1 MPLLAEEEKK
11 DAAEAPGRM
20 GRIGEVV
27 GDEKDIDSDEEEE
40 LVDLPP
46 EVAKALGEKVF
57 QSEEELVEALE
68 TAGFGDLPVL
78 LVNGNPRLK
87 MPSDQHNTFT
97 TQYAIHFVD
106 FCKSGTTGRW
116 GCCSG
121 THKIH
126 LPHGKS
132 RHPDLSYWGYP
143 RCSANDDGPLFP
155 ANRGSI
161 PDVIIQFSWKNTRG
175 YEEDA
180 IDDMMNNGLE
190 KDHGPLSMTHP
201 RVGYLIKVKFSKK
214 RTLAGAIKGSRTQD
228 LAGLRIFRL
237 KHGTTINDAESGS
250 SPDAEAWDYFP
261 GGPERFIV
269 ISPQDLGISGMWAL
283 LFGEYKIRMSKVFQ
297 DMKEYHM
304 QRQSDG
310 LAT

>member
-1 MPLLAEEEKK
+1 MPFLAEEENK
-11 DAAEAPGRM
+11 DAAEAP

-27 GDEKDIDSDEEEE
+27 GDENDIDSDEEEEEEE

-46 EVAKALGEKVF
+46 EVAKALGERVF
-57 QSEEELVEALE
+57 ESEEELVQALE

-87 MPSDQHNTFT
+87 MPSDQRNSFT
-97 TQYAIHFVD
+97 TRYAIHFNYY
-106 FCKSGTTGRW
+106 CMSGKMGRW

-126 LPHGKS
+126 LPHGRS
-132 RHPDLSYWGYP
+132 RDPDLSYWGYP
-143 RCSANDDGPLFP
+143 RCNDGLLSP
-155 ANRGSI
+155 ADRGSI
-161 PDVIIQFSWKNTRG
+161 PDVIIQLSLKNKRG

-190 KDHGPLSMTHP
+190 HDHGPPSMTRP
-201 RVGYLIKVKFSKK
+201 TVGYLIKVKFSKK
-214 RTLAGAIKGSRTQD
+214 RTLAGAIKGSKTRD
-228 LAGLRIFRL
+228 LVGLRIFRL
-237 KHGTTINDAESGS
+237 KHGTTVNDAEGGN
-250 SPDAEAWDYFP
+250 SPDAEAWDYIP

-269 ISPQDLGISGMWAL
+269 VSPQDLGITGMWAL
-283 LFGEYKIRMSKVFQ
+283 LFGEYKIKMSEVFQ
-297 DMKEYHM
+297 DMNEYHKR
-304 QRQSDG
+304 RQSKG

>member
-1 MPLLAEEEKK
+1 MPLLVEEEKK
-11 DAAEAPGRM
+11 DAAEAPGR
-20 GRIGEVV
+20 IGAVV
-27 GDEKDIDSDEEEE
+27 GDEKDIDSDDEEEE
-40 LVDLPP
+40 EEYVDLPP
-46 EVAKALGEKVF
+46 EVAKALGERVF
-57 QSEEELVEALE
+57 QCEEELVEALE

-97 TQYAIHFVD
+97 TQYAMHFAR
-106 FCKSGTTGRW
+106 TMGRW

-132 RHPDLSYWGYP
+132 RDPDLSYWGYP
-143 RCSANDDGPLFP
+143 RCSADVLFP
-155 ANRGSI
+155 ADRGSI
-161 PDVIIQFSWKNTRG
+161 PDVIIQFSWKNKRG

-180 IDDMMNNGLE
+180 IDDMMTEGLE
-190 KDHGPLSMTHP
+190 KDHGPLSMTRP
-201 RVGYLIKVKFSKK
+201 TVGYLIKVKFSKK
-214 RTLAGAIKGSRTQD
+214 RTLAGAIKGSKTQD
-228 LAGLRIFRL
+228 LVGLRIFRL
-237 KHGTTINDAESGS
+237 KHGTTTNDAESGS
-250 SPDAEAWDYFP
+250 SPDAEVWDYFP

-269 ISPQDLGISGMWAL
+269 ISPQDLGITGMWAL
-283 LFGEYKIRMSKVFQ
+283 LFGKYKIRMSKVFQ
-297 DMKEYHM
+297 DMKKYHM